1 MIFQLSWLVQ
11 LEFPFLMEQN
21 PGHIAD
27 WLVGSWA
34 HDILISSF
42 RRTTLT
48 YSPRTHCFIMDKRCT
63 HGGIICTIFM
73 EGSTAKNEWRWG
85 AEYHGWGPYPNPD
98 LLLKS
103 ICSCWWNSD
112 FWVYPVYPSL
122 PVISAWCNMA
132 SAITFDSSLLS
143 KSGASAPHFC
153 SADVFSKLWCWNLH
167 KKGPRAT
174 VVPPS
179 DCTGWKKN
187 GFMVSLEKSSI
198 WIIIPGCFEMDS
210 QASFFNHVWGTA
222 QWLDGDKQPGG
233 EKLAPSGIAHPSCES
248 TRIHQKHYLA
258 PFITLWYCNQTWQS
272 IILLEWGFSGN
283 IIKLNEGFSS
293 QLCLRTPK
301 ATYQISLWNHI
312 QCH

>member
-1 MIFQLSWLVQ
+1 
-11 LEFPFLMEQN
+11 
-21 PGHIAD
+21 
-27 WLVGSWA
+27 
-34 HDILISSF
+34 
-42 RRTTLT
+42 
-48 YSPRTHCFIMDKRCT
+48 
-63 HGGIICTIFM
+63 M
-73 EGSTAKNEWRWG
+73 EGSFGPFSWRDQQPKTSG

-98 LLLKS
+98 LLVKS

-153 SADVFSKLWCWNLH
+153 SADVFSRLGLQNPNFGAEIFIKRV
-167 KKGPRAT
+167 PAT

-210 QASFFNHVWGTA
+210 QASCFNHVWGTA

-248 TRIHQKHYLA
+248 TRIHQKHDLA

-272 IILLEWGFSGN
+272 IILLEWGIMGQYHQTQWGLFQPAVEDTKGYLSNIPMKSHTMPLNPHDGTMVAWYLWVVPPGLSSARGASGAA
-283 IIKLNEGFSS
+283 GSS
-293 QLCLRTPK
+293 ARLG
-301 ATYQISLWNHI
+301 S
-312 QCH
+312 